1 MNIKSSPVKFVLSI
15 LLSILAF
22 YINYY
27 YANKGLY
34 PIDTFSFF
42 DTAYYITEG
51 QHPIKDFWVISGIFV
66 DYLQALFFYIFGF
79 SWNSYVF
86 HASFFNVIISLFF
99 FYFLNQFNKNILYN
113 LFLSAC
119 VAILCYPIIGTPFP
133 YQHSLIL
140 SIISILVFYLAVT
153 KEEKKYW
160 FALPLIMLFSFLS
173 MQLPSGLINLL
184 IIIFLIIFLIKEKN
198 KNFIFFLA
206 GSLASLAI
214 LLLYFAITKVSINE
228 FVTQIILF
236 PLDVGLGR
244 ITSEQGAF
252 ENAKITNKLT
262 LRGTLGHFKFIFFF
276 MFANAILIFIHI
288 QKKRKNLFKKKISIN
303 IFILLCTISFLFHQ
317 LITANQTFIFCL
329 IPILG
334 GLFFLQID
342 EFIDLKLRNKIK
354 FLVIILVAF
363 STTKYHLVYNE
374 KRKFVD
380 LQNIDILKAVNA
392 DLLSPKFNNLK
403 WITPSEYNENP
414 LKELKLIKESIEIIK
429 LDKREKM
436 LITHYQFF
444 SSILKE
450 NLNIPNRWYY
460 TNNTFPASSLNI
472 YYDEYIEKF
481 YNKVIQKKIE
491 VIYLA
496 KSNSAEFKNINFSDL
511 LKSNCFSVKKHNEM
525 LKSIKIKKC
534 N

>member
-1 MNIKSSPVKFVLSI
+1 M
-15 LLSILAF
+15 
-22 YINYY
+22 
-27 YANKGLY
+27 
-34 PIDTFSFF
+34 
-42 DTAYYITEG
+42 
-51 QHPIKDFWVISGIFV
+51 
-66 DYLQALFFYIFGF
+66 
-79 SWNSYVF
+79 
-86 HASFFNVIISLFF
+86 
-99 FYFLNQFNKNILYN
+99 
-113 LFLSAC
+113 
-119 VAILCYPIIGTPFP
+119 
-133 YQHSLIL
+133 
-140 SIISILVFYLAVT
+140 
-153 KEEKKYW
+153 
-160 FALPLIMLFSFLS
+160 
-173 MQLPSGLINLL
+173 
-184 IIIFLIIFLIKEKN
+184 
-198 KNFIFFLA
+198 
-206 GSLASLAI
+206 
-214 LLLYFAITKVSINE
+214 
-228 FVTQIILF
+228 
-236 PLDVGLGR
+236 
-244 ITSEQGAF
+244 
-252 ENAKITNKLT
+252 
-262 LRGTLGHFKFIFFF
+262 
-276 MFANAILIFIHI
+276 
-288 QKKRKNLFKKKISIN
+288 
-303 IFILLCTISFLFHQ
+303 
-317 LITANQTFIFCL
+317 
-329 IPILG
+329 
-334 GLFFLQID
+334 
-342 EFIDLKLRNKIK
+342 FIDLKLRNKIK

-481 YNKVIQKKIE
+481 YNKVNQKKIE

-511 LKSNCFSVKKHNEM
+511 LKNNCFSVKKHNEM
-525 LKSIKIKKC
+525 LESIKIKKC